1 MKHARRAYQLLT
13 HLGPGWVAFRLRY
26 ALRKKSGALIRRAPL
41 GTWAADGA
49 AAAVGR
55 EPPLFRQPVE
65 VGEGCVAEAEAI
77 LVGRFRLFSHHE
89 KAAGFPPP
97 WHRNLLTGQS
107 APADLHWSQIGDFG
121 SGDIKGVWELSRF
134 PWAWPLARAYG
145 RTGDERFAEGFW
157 GLFENWLA
165 CNPPNRGA
173 HWMCGQ
179 EATFRLMAAT
189 FSRHGLAKAGATT
202 PRRVARF
209 QDFVRATARRIA
221 VNLDYALSQSNNHGV
236 SECLGL
242 ITAAVI
248 LPDEPDSDAWQA
260 RGLRALEQQLDAL
273 VYADGAFAQH
283 SATYHR
289 VLLHDLLWGVA
300 LLRSAGREVPG
311 WWTDAAQRALGLIDA
326 LITPVTGRVP
336 LYGAN
341 DGANILPL
349 ADADYLDF
357 RPVVQAG
364 YAVLHGVR
372 RFAPGPWDE
381 AAGWLAPGW
390 ETADRE
396 GGPAAPRA
404 ADNGRQ
410 RIGREEVQKAQKTES
425 DFVTETTERGHRV
438 GRRRTTDRP
447 GGPAAPRAADVG
459 GLAEWAHFPQG
470 GVALWRRGETR
481 LFLRCPEKF
490 RHRPSQ
496 ADLLHVDL
504 EWRGQPIAIDAG
516 TYSYNTPGPFACG
529 MKEAALHNTV
539 TLDGAEP
546 LEKVGRFL
554 YLPWPAGRAGWNGP
568 TNEFVATHNGWARL
582 GLNHERRLGQTVADR
597 VVVTDRVRGAG
608 RHRGR
613 LHWLLAD
620 LPYRFEPLVNRLILH
635 TPAGDY
641 AVTWSVPAGK
651 ATLVRADPATAR
663 GWWSPYYAYAAPA
676 LSLAVDFEFADAV
689 EITTT
694 FAPVGSSPKPPPK

>member
-1 MKHARRAYQLLT
+1 LDLDTRSESFRLRRMKHARRSYQLLT
-13 HLGPGWVAFRLRY
+13 HLGPCWVAFRLRY
-26 ALRKKSGALIRRAPL
+26 ALRKKSGALIRRAPP
-41 GTWAADGA
+41 GTWAEDGA
-49 AAAVGR
+49 AKAVGR
-55 EPPLFRQPVE
+55 EPDLFRAKVS
-65 VGEGCVAEAEAI
+65 VGAGCVAEAEAV
-77 LVGRFRLFSHHE
+77 LTGRFRLYSHHQ
-89 KAAGFPPP
+89 KDTGFPPP
-97 WHRNLLTGQS
+97 WHRNPLTGLT
-107 APADLHWSQIGDFG
+107 APADEHWSRIGDFG

-134 PWAWPLARAYG
+134 PWAWPLARAYV

-157 GLFENWLA
+157 ALFENWLA

-173 HWMCGQ
+173 NWMCGQ

-189 FSRHGLAKAGATT
+189 FSSHVLAKAKATT
-202 PRRVARF
+202 PARVAKF
-209 QDFVRATARRIA
+209 QEFTWVTARRIA

-248 LPDEPDSDAWQA
+248 LPDEAESGAWNA
-260 RGLRALEQQLDAL
+260 AGLRALKSQLDKL
-273 VYADGAFAQH
+273 VYPDGAFAQH

-300 LLRSAGREVPG
+300 LLRTVGREVPV
-311 WWTDAAQRALGLIDA
+311 WWTEAARLALGFIDA
-326 LITPVTGRVP
+326 LITPTTGRVP

-364 YAVLHGVR
+364 FAVVHGVR

-381 AAGWLAPGW
+381 AADWLAPGW
-390 ETADRE
+390 ETA
-396 GGPAAPRA
+396 
-404 ADNGRQ
+404 
-410 RIGREEVQKAQKTES
+410 
-425 DFVTETTERGHRV
+425 
-438 GRRRTTDRP
+438 DRP
-447 GGPAAPRAADVG
+447 GGPAAPRAAGVG
-459 GLAEWAHFPQG
+459 ERAEWVHFSEG
-470 GVALWRRGETR
+470 GVAIWRTGETR

-516 TYSYNTPGPFACG
+516 TYSYNTPGPFAGG

-539 TLDGAEP
+539 ALDGAEP

-554 YLPWPAGRAGWNGP
+554 YLPWPGGRAGWNDP
-568 TNEFVATHNGWARL
+568 TNEFVATHDGWARL
-582 GLNHERRLGQTVADR
+582 GMNHERRLGPAVADR

-613 LHWLLAD
+613 LQWLLAD
-620 LPYRFEPLVNRLILH
+620 LPYRFEPAAHRLVLT

-641 AVTWSVPAGK
+641 AVTWSVPGGT

-663 GWWSPYYAYAAPA
+663 GWWSPYYTYAAPA
-676 LSLAVDFEFADAV
+676 LSLVIEFDFSDAIKV
-689 EITTT
+689 STT
-694 FAPVGSSPKPPPK
+694 FAPV